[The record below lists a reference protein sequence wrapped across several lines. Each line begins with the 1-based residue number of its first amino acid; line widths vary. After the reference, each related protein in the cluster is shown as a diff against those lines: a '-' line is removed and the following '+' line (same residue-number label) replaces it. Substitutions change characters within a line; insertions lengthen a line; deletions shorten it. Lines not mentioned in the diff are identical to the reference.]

1 MNRLKRPSA
10 ASSQPT
16 SGLPKF
22 QVSSSKVL
30 ATNMVAHPCGALA
43 CCANR
48 SAERRNKNMPPI
60 RAMRFAREPKSVL
73 VAADKEKRDRPI
85 EDARIR
91 PVGQDGWHA
100 RRRTEMRRRQVL
112 HRRVTDVTPR
122 ALQPR
127 NETRPARA
135 DLCARA
141 GGSVRCRAATA
152 AMHRRALHAWTG
164 WRSLRRALAP
174 TFAKSPASPR
184 LRTLEVI
191 HRQRGRSCASP
202 KVRCATAESAPER
215 I

>member
-10 ASSQPT
+10 ALSQPT
-16 SGLPKF
+16 SGLPQF

-43 CCANR
+43 SCANR

-60 RAMRFAREPKSVL
+60 RPWASRASQNPFL
-73 VAADKEKRDRPI
+73 LRPI
-85 EDARIR
+85 KKSGIARLR
-91 PVGQDGWHA
+91 TRASGRLGRMAGSA

-112 HRRVTDVTPR
+112 HRSVTDVKPR

-135 DLCARA
+135 HLCAKA
-141 GGSVRCRAATA
+141 GGSVQCRAATA
-152 AMHRRALHAWTG
+152 AMPRPASHAWTG
-164 WRSLRRALAP
+164 WRSLHRVLAP

-184 LRTLEVI
+184 LRTHEAI
-191 HRQRGRSCASP
+191 HRQQGRSCASP
-202 KVRCATAESAPER
+202 KVRCAVAESAPER